1 VGAES
6 HLSSYRRE
14 AVRWRDVLS
23 LKRGARTGCVGCVA
37 NLGRVLRT
45 AEYGRSVGRS
55 ATRRPGALIQ
65 PCVNA
70 SGSEEVESLEAL
82 RPLAIHDVSR

>member
-1 VGAES
+1 MRGLCGEFGSGAED
-6 HLSSYRRE
+6 RR
-14 AVRWRDVLS
+14 V
-23 LKRGARTGCVGCVA
+23 
-37 NLGRVLRT
+37 
-45 AEYGRSVGRS
+45 RSVGRS